1 MNFLW
6 SFVLVTFIFSFIQ
19 CIKEKSVISSLFI
32 LFEKDKWFSNYILAI
47 ISVMCILHLRNINC
61 TYMSFKFVFKRDLL
75 LSTRC
80 KYEKFKQYPLLN
92 PLWQAI
98 PWMSISETCKL
109 SIWCHSI
116 IFSITLEDDSM
127 LWTDY
132 FFRIK
137 NEKTGPWGL
146 ELWIYYFKRCH
157 LSYEEGEVFLN
168 HLQHN

>member
-1 MNFLW
+1 MKFRIDY
-6 SFVLVTFIFSFIQ
+6 FYFFIQ
-19 CIKEKSVISSLFI
+19 CIKEKSLNTSLYI

-98 PWMSISETCKL
+98 PWISISETCKL

-116 IFSITLEDDSM
+116 IFSITLKDDST
-127 LWTDY
+127 LWTVY
-132 FFRIK
+132 FLEFRTRK
-137 NEKTGPWGL
+137 LDL
-146 ELWIYYFKRCH
+146 EGWN
-157 LSYEEGEVFLN
+157 YEFIT
-168 HLQHN
+168 